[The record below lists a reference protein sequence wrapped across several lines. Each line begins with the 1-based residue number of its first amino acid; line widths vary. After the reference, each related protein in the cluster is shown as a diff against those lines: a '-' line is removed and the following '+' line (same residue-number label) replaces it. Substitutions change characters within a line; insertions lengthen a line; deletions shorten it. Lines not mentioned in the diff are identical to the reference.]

1 MASTGITNS
10 MNETQLSAIRARLQD
25 IRRALDGLE
34 TVLDD
39 IQDAQAPHP
48 MLLTISEASRRLHVS
63 RGTLYKMIR
72 QGTIEP
78 VAVGNTSRVRS
89 SDLDRLLRSTA

>member
-1 MASTGITNS
+1 MASTLITNS
-10 MNETQLSAIRARLQD
+10 MSEAQLSAIRAHLQD
-25 IRRALDGLE
+25 LRRALDGLE
-34 TVLDD
+34 ATLDD
-39 IQDAQAPHP
+39 IQEAPAPHP
-48 MLLTISEASRRLHVS
+48 TLLTISEASRRLHVS
-63 RGTLYKMIR
+63 RGTLYKMIH